1 MRSHHV
7 AVALITFCL
16 IAPQRFHG
24 QETAA
29 SPLPNGGGSETRRV
43 SFTLQYRITGKQG
56 TEKAVLTALVPKT
69 IEGRQ
74 KILKVK
80 YTPRPER
87 EFEEKGNKY
96 ARFAL
101 VRPVGEQLVTIDVE
115 AELYRYDLDTAA
127 KNVPSLA
134 PRASEIRGGKPES
147 NDGLKP
153 WLVHEKFIEKDALEI
168 QAAAKAIGGA
178 DELDTIRNIMAFVHQ
193 KVRYTGYDETD
204 HGALWA
210 LKNGKGDCTEFSD
223 LFVALCRAKNIPAR
237 VWEGYLTD
245 DVPKGDTA
253 KHIRAEA
260 YTRKHGWVP
269 FDALHV
275 LRGNAKFES
284 LKPVYVYLGNQR
296 SDPLL
301 QNYHYA
307 AYRYF
312 GQPVTF
318 DFGFT
323 LTEQRELKKR

>member
-1 MRSHHV
+1 VRY
-7 AVALITFCL
+7 
-16 IAPQRFHG
+16 APQ
-24 QETAA
+24 
-29 SPLPNGGGSETRRV
+29 
-43 SFTLQYRITGKQG
+43 
-56 TEKAVLTALVPKT
+56 
-69 IEGRQ
+69 
-74 KILKVK
+74 
-80 YTPRPER
+80 PER

-96 ARFAL
+96 ARFVL
-101 VRPVGEQLVTIDVE
+101 PQPVGLQVVTIDVD
-115 AELYRYDLDTAA
+115 AELYRYDLNTAA
-127 KNVPSLA
+127 KN
-134 PRASEIRGGKPES
+134 RRGEPES
-147 NDGLKP
+147 SDRLKP
-153 WLVHEKFIEKDALEI
+153 WLVHEKFIEKDAPEI
-168 QAAAKAIGGA
+168 QAAAKIIGGN

-193 KVRYTGYDETD
+193 KVRFSGYDETD

-245 DVPKGDTA
+245 DIPKGDTA

-296 SDPLL
+296 SDALL

-323 LTEQRELKKR
+323 VTEQRELKRR

>member
-1 MRSHHV
+1 
-7 AVALITFCL
+7 
-16 IAPQRFHG
+16 
-24 QETAA
+24 
-29 SPLPNGGGSETRRV
+29 V
-43 SFTLQYRITGKQG
+43 SFTLQYRITGQQG

-74 KILKVK
+74 KILKVQ
-80 YTPRPER
+80 YSPRPER

-96 ARFAL
+96 ARFVL
-101 VRPVGEQLVTIDVE
+101 LRPAGVQVVTIDVD
-115 AELYRYDLDTAA
+115 AELYRYDLSTAA
-127 KNVPSLA
+127 KN
-134 PRASEIRGGKPES
+134 RRGEPES
-147 NDGLKP
+147 NDRLKP
-153 WLVHEKFIEKDALEI
+153 WLVNEKFIEKDAPEI

-178 DELDTIRNIMAFVHQ
+178 DELGTIRNIMAFVHQ
-193 KVRYTGYDETD
+193 KVSYTGYDETD

-245 DVPKGDTA
+245 DIPKGDTA

-260 YTRKHGWVP
+260 YTRKYGWVP

-296 SDPLL
+296 SDALL

-323 LTEQRELKKR
+323 VAGQRELNGR